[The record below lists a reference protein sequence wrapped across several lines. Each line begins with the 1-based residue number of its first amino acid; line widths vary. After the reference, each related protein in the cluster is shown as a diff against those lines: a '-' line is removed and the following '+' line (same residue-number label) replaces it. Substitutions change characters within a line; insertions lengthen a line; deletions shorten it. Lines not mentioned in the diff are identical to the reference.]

1 MRRFC
6 TSLHYCTS
14 QSGLSN
20 AQLSWNKLND
30 TIHCKQYKIKYSTKS
45 TLHPAV
51 PFSNLNLGRLVKL
64 SGEQVP
70 DFSPCVLKYM
80 KFPQKKHQFMKLG
93 PAMYVGFHCSKSSI
107 KFAMFAKR
115 GGDALKKQFPQ
126 AALLYVYDSKFLQ
139 NVAALRSITGVFVI
153 SLVNVVARFTL
164 WQLQISDYS
173 LIWNVSRQRK
183 LNLER

>member
-45 TLHPAV
+45 TLQPAM

-70 DFSPCVLKYM
+70 DFSSLC
-80 KFPQKKHQFMKLG
+80 PQIHEIPTEKAPIHEIRTC
-93 PAMYVGFHCSKSSI
+93 YVCW
-107 KFAMFAKR
+107 
-115 GGDALKKQFPQ
+115 L
-126 AALLYVYDSKFLQ
+126 
-139 NVAALRSITGVFVI
+139 
-153 SLVNVVARFTL
+153 SL
-164 WQLQISDYS
+164 LQIFNQVCHVCQKEGRCPEETVPTGCIALCLWFKISPKCGRSEIHYWS
-173 LIWNVSRQRK
+173 LCNFSC
-183 LNLER
+183 

>member
-6 TSLHYCTS
+6 TALHYCT

-30 TIHCKQYKIKYSTKS
+30 TKPLQTIQNKVQYKVYTAACSAIQQLKS
-45 TLHPAV
+45 GTISEALRGAGARFFSLCPQIHEFPTEKAPIHEIRTCYVCWLSLFQIFNQVCHVCQKGGRCPDETV
-51 PFSNLNLGRLVKL
+51 PTS
-64 SGEQVP
+64 
-70 DFSPCVLKYM
+70 C
-80 KFPQKKHQFMKLG
+80 
-93 PAMYVGFHCSKSSI
+93 I
-107 KFAMFAKR
+107 
-115 GGDALKKQFPQ
+115 AL
-126 AALLYVYDSKFLQ
+126 YDSKFLQ
-139 NVAALRSITGVFVI
+139 NVADLRSTTGVFVI
-153 SLVNVVARFTL
+153 SPVNVVARFTL

>member
-45 TLHPAV
+45 TLQPAM

-80 KFPQKKHQFMKLG
+80 KFTQKKHQFMKLG

-115 GGDALKKQFPQ
+115 GGDALMKQFPQ
-126 AALLYVYDSKFLQ
+126 AALLYMIQNFSKMWP
-139 NVAALRSITGVFVI
+139 I
-153 SLVNVVARFTL
+153 
-164 WQLQISDYS
+164 
-173 LIWNVSRQRK
+173 
-183 LNLER
+183 

>member
-1 MRRFC
+1 M
-6 TSLHYCTS
+6 LNWA
-14 QSGLSN
+14 GI
-20 AQLSWNKLND
+20 SWTTQNP
-30 TIHCKQYKIKYSTKS
+30 CKQYKIKYSTKS
-45 TLHPAV
+45 TLQPAV

-80 KFPQKKHQFMKLG
+80 KFPQKKHQFM
-93 PAMYVGFHCSKSSI
+93 
-107 KFAMFAKR
+107 
-115 GGDALKKQFPQ
+115 
-126 AALLYVYDSKFLQ
+126 KFLQ

-183 LNLER
+183 LNLERWAEPGNRAFCFESGGKSMCPTNVALASIREGETDSRIDP

>member
-45 TLHPAV
+45 TLQPAM

-107 KFAMFAKR
+107 KCAMFAKR
-115 GGDALKKQFPQ
+115 GEMPWRNSSHKLHCFMFMIQNFSKMWPIWDP
-126 AALLYVYDSKFLQ
+126 LLE
-139 NVAALRSITGVFVI
+139 
-153 SLVNVVARFTL
+153 SL
-164 WQLQISDYS
+164 
-173 LIWNVSRQRK
+173 
-183 LNLER
+183 